1 MNLLQFDFIVWDAHI
16 NTVLYLDSLHLQVRV
31 LADDSGSEVAG
42 DVVPLDAI
50 IVLVVQHRQ
59 TRLVIELLQTLH
71 SQTTLI
77 LHILC
82 NIINIII
89 YICEI
94 ASITESL

>member
-1 MNLLQFDFIVWDAHI
+1 MTLLQLDFIVWDAHI

-31 LADDSGSEVAG
+31 LADDSWSEVAG

-82 NIINIII
+82 NIII

-94 ASITESL
+94 ASTTESL